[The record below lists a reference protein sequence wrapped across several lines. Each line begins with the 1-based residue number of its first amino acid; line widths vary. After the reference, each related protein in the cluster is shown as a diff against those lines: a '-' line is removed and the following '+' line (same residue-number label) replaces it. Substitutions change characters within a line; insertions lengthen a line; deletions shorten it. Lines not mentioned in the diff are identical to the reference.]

1 MIRPPVLA
9 LPALVLLMSS
19 FRWSYRGVAAGWVG
33 LGLLSAIASP
43 PALAISPLLAEASLA
58 DAVPPAQE
66 QIAQGQTAQG
76 QTLVINGSPATVPW
90 MMAHGQ
96 IGLADYGVT
105 DHLGATLLSSSQ
117 PERQPVQWFT
127 QPGQIVELSAWVQ
140 GGYRFLDILPLAER
154 YGWQVQ
160 PQSSY
165 QGGTLQITTPPAQIV
180 GLRRE
185 AQPGGERLILELSGP
200 APAHLIDSADALNLT
215 LGAAIDE
222 AVLKTAIAAPAGA
235 YLGSLTAVPVPGGT
249 RLQASASHPPQLV
262 TQANPHQIAIDIRAD
277 SLRPHSIAWGAGV
290 RWQQRYVS
298 VAGQP
303 FPVYWLQV
311 DPTQA
316 ALRPIWPDPTTA
328 TGTAPLT
335 TIAQRW
341 QATAAINAGF
351 FNRNNQYPLGAVRSN
366 NDWVSGPILSR
377 GVVGW
382 NNQGQVRMER
392 LFLRQA
398 LTTGSGQAL
407 PIQTIN
413 SGYVQAGIGLYTP
426 AWGRSY
432 QPILEGET
440 VVTVSGGVV
449 TAQQPAST
457 IGPGGIPIP
466 ADGYLLAL
474 RSYATAAQALPQGQ
488 SVALESESLP
498 ASLEPFPNVIGG
510 GPLLLR
516 DRITVLD
523 ARLEQFS
530 NAFATQ
536 AAPRSAIGVTATGE
550 ILLVAVHHSPLGPGP
565 TLDQLAQ
572 IMLQLGST
580 DALNLDGGSSASLY
594 LGGRLINRSPRTAA
608 RVSNSIGLFLQ

>member
-1 MIRPPVLA
+1 MVRPPVLA
-9 LPALVLLMSS
+9 LFISS
-19 FRWSYRGVAAGWVG
+19 FRWSYRGVAVGWVG
-33 LGLLSAIASP
+33 LGLLGAIASP
-43 PALAISPLLAEASLA
+43 TALAVPPPLAEASLA
-58 DAVPPAQE
+58 DDSFPIAPE
-66 QIAQGQTAQG
+66 QMAQG

-90 MMAHGQ
+90 MMANGQ
-96 IGLADYGVT
+96 IGLADYAVT

-127 QPGQIVELSAWVQ
+127 HPGDAVELPAWVQ
-140 GGYRFLDILPLAER
+140 GGYRFLDIVPLAER

-160 PQSSY
+160 PQS
-165 QGGTLQITTPPAQIV
+165 GTLQITTPPAQIV

-185 AQPGGERLILELSGP
+185 AHPGGERLVLELSGP

-222 AVLKTAIAAPAGA
+222 AVLRSAIAAPAGA
-235 YLGSLTAVPVPGGT
+235 YLGSLTATPVPGGT

-262 TQANPHQIAIDIRAD
+262 TQANPHQIAIDIHAD
-277 SLRPHSIAWGAGV
+277 SLRPHSIAWAPGL

-303 FPVYWLQV
+303 FPVYWLQIN
-311 DPTQA
+311 PTQA
-316 ALRPIWPDPTTA
+316 TLRPIWPDPTTA

-341 QATAAINAGF
+341 QAIAAINAGF
-351 FNRNNQYPLGAVRSN
+351 FNRNNQYPLGAVRAN
-366 NDWVSGPILSR
+366 NDWISGPILSR

-382 NNQGQVRMER
+382 NDQGQVRMER
-392 LFLRQA
+392 LFLRQS
-398 LTTGSGQAL
+398 LTTGSEQTF

-457 IGPGGIPIP
+457 IAPDGIPIP
-466 ADGYLLAL
+466 ANGYLLAL
-474 RSYATAAQALPQGQ
+474 RSYATAVQALPQGQ

-510 GPLLLR
+510 GPLLIR
-516 DRITVLD
+516 DRTTVLD

-530 NAFATQ
+530 AAFATQ
-536 AAPRSAIGVTATGE
+536 AAPRSAIGITATDE
-550 ILLVAVHHSPLGPGP
+550 VLLVAVHHSPLGPGP